1 MSSQEPR
8 NNVKKINSHTIDQ
21 ISMLFKLEYVANP
34 IGNTWTCIEYCKAR
48 GVCGEFGPYWWK
60 W

>member
-1 MSSQEPR
+1 M
-8 NNVKKINSHTIDQ
+8 KSHTIDKV
-21 ISMLFKLEYVANP
+21 SMLFKLENLANP
-34 IGNTWTCIEYCKAR
+34 LGSTWKCNIEYCKAR